1 MTRWMPAALML
12 VATAAATQARAQSN
26 PSFNVENR
34 AGALLTEVYAS
45 PAGVTNWGRNRLVGV
60 AVPPGQRYAIRL
72 PVGACT
78 YDVRVVFANG
88 QSDEARSVNTCE
100 VDDLAFPT
108 TAGPA
113 APRDGRGGRSA
124 GRQNEATD
132 DPSFRLV
139 NTSRSEINEL
149 YATPVGDDGW
159 GRDLLGDDT
168 VAPGASKVIRLPA
181 GQCRWD
187 VRIVYAN
194 GKSTEKR
201 RLDLCSITDLR
212 RPKRFSATRLR

>member
-1 MTRWMPAALML
+1 MTRWMLAALML
-12 VATAAATQARAQSN
+12 LTAAATAPARAQPN
-26 PSFNVENR
+26 PSFNVANGAR
-34 AGALLTEVYAS
+34 ALITEVYAS

-72 PVGACT
+72 PLGGCT

-88 QSDEARSVNTCE
+88 QSDERRSVNTCD
-100 VDDLAFPT
+100 VDDLAFPAS
-108 TAGPA
+108 AGPA
-113 APRDGRGGRSA
+113 PPRDGRGGRSA
-124 GRQNEATD
+124 GRQGESSD

-139 NTSRSEINEL
+139 NTGRSEINEV

-168 VAPGASKVIRLPA
+168 VAPGANKVIRLPA
-181 GQCRWD
+181 GECRWD

-212 RPKRFSATRLR
+212 VP